1 MFKNSFIKTLEET
14 DIYRVDEVDIIDK
27 ITKALPTNKVLK
39 TNN

>member
-1 MFKNSFIKTLEET
+1 MFKNSFIKTLEVT
-14 DIYRVDEVDIIDK
+14 DIYRVDEVDIIDN